1 MFVVKIFPRLGLGL
15 GQQYRDE
22 EVAETC
28 DEFYKGD
35 CSIKEWNEFVLG
47 YKRYVSSHQQQLEYY
62 QDTQL

>member
-1 MFVVKIFPRLGLGL
+1 MFVVKIFSRLGLGL

-47 YKRYVSSHQQQLEYY
+47 FKRYVTSHHQL
-62 QDTQL
+62 